1 MEFFIGLITFIG
13 LLTLN
18 KLLKYLGI
26 NRIFRDYEVSGY
38 MKKNGTYVRNYRRSW
53 KKKYK

>member
-26 NRIFRDYEVSGY
+26 NRIFRDYEVNGY